1 VNSFLRPAGLLTKT
15 QGSNPPVSRPTA
27 APVQPP
33 PVPAQPAPAQT
44 AQAAPAA
51 LQKTD
56 VPPAPQTASAPEA
69 VKNTPARDEARAGS
83 TRPDTASTVT
93 NTNTPAPETKDR
105 VTTTERKPLQSVI
118 KEKARREPVEDHRKA
133 NRDAALYAA
142 RNYEQTGNLSQAIS
156 SYEKS
161 LQFDG
166 KNYIVMTGLAGVLI
180 RTGAY
185 REAAQYSRL
194 ALNTRGNYAPAMIN
208 LAIASARLGNFEE
221 AQQNLLRARSLE
233 PANQAALVNLGLLYE
248 TRQQYPE
255 ALRVCESLAAL
266 NKGQGGI
273 CMGRILEKQG
283 NRDEAKKVY
292 RDILSSTNSD
302 APTKQYAG
310 ERLVALGN

>member
-1 VNSFLRPAGLLTKT
+1 
-15 QGSNPPVSRPTA
+15 
-27 APVQPP
+27 
-33 PVPAQPAPAQT
+33 
-44 AQAAPAA
+44 
-51 LQKTD
+51 
-56 VPPAPQTASAPEA
+56 
-69 VKNTPARDEARAGS
+69 
-83 TRPDTASTVT
+83 
-93 NTNTPAPETKDR
+93 
-105 VTTTERKPLQSVI
+105 
-118 KEKARREPVEDHRKA
+118 
-133 NRDAALYAA
+133 
-142 RNYEQTGNLSQAIS
+142 
-156 SYEKS
+156 
-161 LQFDG
+161 
-166 KNYIVMTGLAGVLI
+166 
-180 RTGAY
+180 
-185 REAAQYSRL
+185 
-194 ALNTRGNYAPAMIN
+194 MIN